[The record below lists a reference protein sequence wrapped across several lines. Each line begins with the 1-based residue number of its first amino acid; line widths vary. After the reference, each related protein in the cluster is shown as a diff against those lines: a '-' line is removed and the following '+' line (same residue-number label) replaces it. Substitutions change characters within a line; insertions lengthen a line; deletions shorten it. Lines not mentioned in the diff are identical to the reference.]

1 MNVVKSHKA
10 TIWILSLLILL
21 IAGAILSLNMGK
33 VSLNPLEVFQVL
45 LGQGQRSIISLFISF
60 VFLGSY

>member
-33 VSLNPLEVFQVL
+33 VSSIHLKYFKYCLDKV
-45 LGQGQRSIISLFISF
+45 QRSIISLFISF